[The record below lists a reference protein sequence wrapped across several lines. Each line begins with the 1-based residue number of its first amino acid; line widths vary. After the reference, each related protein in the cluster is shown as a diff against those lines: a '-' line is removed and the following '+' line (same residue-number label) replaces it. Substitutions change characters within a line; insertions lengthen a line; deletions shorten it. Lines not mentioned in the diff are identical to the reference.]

1 MFRFVL
7 FIAAILCFSASFS
20 QKTKFDTTVRWDKI
34 AYKVSCNNKNPDKN
48 IVSIST
54 YGFTGEGRNNIA
66 FEINGKVVKAAI
78 DDFNSDG
85 YPDLIFYS
93 YDMKDRA
100 QVYALASSENKYCIP
115 IFMNDIYGDSKIRE
129 GYQGHDEFTV
139 MDGLLSRKFPV
150 YKMDSTSK
158 EIKIVSNRI
167 VQYKVDT
174 DKTNPD
180 RPVMRFKVLRSYEIK
195 ND

>member
-1 MFRFVL
+1 
-7 FIAAILCFSASFS
+7 
-20 QKTKFDTTVRWDKI
+20 
-34 AYKVSCNNKNPDKN
+34 
-48 IVSIST
+48 
-54 YGFTGEGRNNIA
+54 
-66 FEINGKVVKAAI
+66 
-78 DDFNSDG
+78 
-85 YPDLIFYS
+85 
-93 YDMKDRA
+93 
-100 QVYALASSENKYCIP
+100 
-115 IFMNDIYGDSKIRE
+115 
-129 GYQGHDEFTV
+129 
-139 MDGLLSRKFPV
+139 LLSRKFPV